1 MQEIKNEIK
10 YKEIEFNEKSNVL
23 NLMDCVINN
32 LKRPEFYY
40 MGNKEKELERMFD
53 KSYVYNLGAYYKEK
67 LVGMTQLYVDQEDL
81 ENYIN
86 ISNLKDYNVC
96 ELGTALV
103 LEKFRN
109 NGIMQNLIKLQKDK
123 AKSLN
128 FEYMIA
134 TAHPENIP
142 SNIALTKSGFCLK
155 KQIMINNNKYCR
167 NLYQMKLN

>member
-1 MQEIKNEIK
+1 
-10 YKEIEFNEKSNVL
+10 
-23 NLMDCVINN
+23 
-32 LKRPEFYY
+32 
-40 MGNKEKELERMFD
+40 
-53 KSYVYNLGAYYKEK
+53 
-67 LVGMTQLYVDQEDL
+67 
-81 ENYIN
+81 
-86 ISNLKDYNVC
+86 
-96 ELGTALV
+96 
-103 LEKFRN
+103 
-109 NGIMQNLIKLQKDK
+109 MQNLIKLQKDK